1 MTKKVSLDL
10 KKRLS
15 KEDALDLIKNAS
27 LLDLAKMA
35 SAKKDELHKEKL
47 TTFIVDR
54 NINYTNVCWV
64 DCKFCAF
71 FRHKKDNDSYV
82 LKFDEIDEKLI
93 IMKS

>member
-54 NINYTNVCWV
+54 NI
-64 DCKFCAF
+64 
-71 FRHKKDNDSYV
+71 
-82 LKFDEIDEKLI
+82 ILI
-93 IMKS
+93 ITKLVDSKPNSFFSYFVN

>member
-35 SAKKDELHKEKL
+35 SAKKDELHKVIIRS
-47 TTFIVDR
+47 FIRDR
-54 NINYTNVCWV
+54 NINYTNLC
-64 DCKFCAF
+64 
-71 FRHKKDNDSYV
+71 
-82 LKFDEIDEKLI
+82 
-93 IMKS
+93 

>member
-35 SAKKDELHKEKL
+35 SEKK
-47 TTFIVDR
+47 R
-54 NINYTNVCWV
+54 
-64 DCKFCAF
+64 
-71 FRHKKDNDSYV
+71 
-82 LKFDEIDEKLI
+82 
-93 IMKS
+93 